1 MMTQNQRRAWIGVLL
16 LIVSVTLCALFVKS
30 PRITAEASM
39 RYASD
44 AAEAEDPDMAELLML
59 LNGE

>member
-1 MMTQNQRRAWIGVLL
+1 MTVNRWRAAIGGFL
-16 LIVSVTLCALFVKS
+16 LIAAVALSALFVAS
-30 PRITAEASM
+30 PRLTADANM
-39 RYASD
+39 RFAAD

>member
-1 MMTQNQRRAWIGVLL
+1 MTQNQRRTGIGIFL
-16 LIVSVTLCALFVKS
+16 LIAVIALSALFVMS
-30 PRITAEASM
+30 PRLTAEANM
-39 RYASD
+39 RFASD

>member
-1 MMTQNQRRAWIGVLL
+1 MKENRGQAVTGILL
-16 LIVSVTLCALFVKS
+16 LALVAVLAALFVNS

-39 RYASD
+39 RYASS
-44 AAEAEDPDMAELLML
+44 AVEAEDPDMAELLML